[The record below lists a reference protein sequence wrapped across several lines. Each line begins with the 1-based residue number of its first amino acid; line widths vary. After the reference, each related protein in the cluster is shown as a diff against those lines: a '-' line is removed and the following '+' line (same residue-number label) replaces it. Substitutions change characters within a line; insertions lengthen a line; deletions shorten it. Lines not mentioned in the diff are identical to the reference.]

1 MKIKKL
7 IITAVT
13 ITTLTYAGIG
23 QVSAEKEEF
32 SPTMQITKNL
42 TTILPDKGE
51 VVADSGENISSYLL
65 KKINKGHIALENG
78 VEIGLCGE
86 KTYLITI
93 GINNYKNISPLKNA
107 ISDSKKIANKIESNC
122 KNTKSYTL
130 QNANKKS
137 IMNTLKSVVK
147 KATTKD
153 SVIFYFSG
161 HGLMIQNRS
170 YIIPINANYKKRYSL
185 IDIDTIKNTLE
196 SKKIK
201 SGLMIFD
208 AGRSRP
214 HI

>member
-7 IITAVT
+7 IVTAVA
-13 ITTLTYAGIG
+13 ITTLSYSGMG
-23 QVSAEKEEF
+23 QVSAEKEKF
-32 SPTMQITKNL
+32 SPTIQITKNL
-42 TTILPDKGE
+42 TTILP
-51 VVADSGENISSYLL
+51 
-65 KKINKGHIALENG
+65 
-78 VEIGLCGE
+78 
-86 KTYLITI
+86 
-93 GINNYKNISPLKNA
+93 NNYKNVSPLKNA

-170 YIIPINANYKKRYSL
+170 YLIPINANYKKRYSL